1 MPAADEVMLYKAFN
15 SLFNSL
21 FKWKG
26 SIFLPFLNSSFDIV
40 GKKRSLSGD
49 RKSPLLLSLPHYVF
63 DSGAQGALLYLGIC
77 VSSSPMERYHRQRKQ
92 TDRMSELWSHGR
104 HQLSNH
110 QYIYL
115 GRVLDRRNGHCRA
128 CRVFPS
134 PQTLAQAAR
143 GLIF

>member
-1 MPAADEVMLYKAFN
+1 MANHFSNIGSAGLPMPAADEVMLYKAFN

-92 TDRMSELWSHGR
+92 TDRMS
-104 HQLSNH
+104 QL
-110 QYIYL
+110 
-115 GRVLDRRNGHCRA
+115 
-128 CRVFPS
+128 
-134 PQTLAQAAR
+134 
-143 GLIF
+143 